1 MKQQPYNHLKIE
13 KKWQKAWEAKDI
25 YKTSN
30 NSKKK
35 PYYVLD
41 MFPYPSGQ
49 GLHVGH
55 PRGYIG
61 SDVFARMKRMQ
72 GFNVLHPM
80 GFDAFGLPAEQYAIQ
95 TGKHP
100 SIITKAAIARYKK
113 QLEIIGFSY
122 DWSREVQTIDPEYYK
137 WTQWIFLQ
145 IYDSWYDKKK
155 NKARSVAELVTIF
168 EKSGNSDVDAFCD
181 ADVKVFSAKEWKAFS
196 EKQKQD
202 MLMKYRLA
210 YEGYAEVN
218 WCAELGTVL
227 ANDEVLEKDGKLVS
241 ERGDYP
247 VERKSMRQWF
257 MRITAYAD
265 RLISG
270 LDLVDFADSTKE
282 TQKNWIGKSE
292 GSEITFNIVIP
303 KRKILIGTRNEAKFQ
318 MVKNCFPTMEGI
330 ELISLN
336 DIPAVDDSAL
346 VEGSDFRENAR
357 MKAKFY
363 FEKTG
368 IPTISTD
375 NVFWVEKWP
384 KDNGVIVHMR
394 KEANPES
401 ERATDD
407 EVVAYFD
414 TWIEKHGPSK
424 AHFIFAL
431 AYADHKGVQETEST
445 QREYILQ
452 NKTVKDFPAG
462 YPMEHFLKDAKTG
475 EFKREQ
481 KDEIRYDKL
490 IEKLK
495 DAADL
500 WLGAKKQMTVF
511 TTRVDTLFGVT
522 YVVLAPEHK
531 LVQELLQN
539 CENKKE
545 VEKYI
550 EIVKNKIQEERTE
563 SKEKTGVEL
572 KGVYAIN
579 PANGEHVPVWIAD
592 YVLASYGTGAVMA
605 VPAHDERDF
614 EFAKKYNL
622 PVKYVINPVFVR
634 GDVVGKTDFQEK
646 QKIVSIVED
655 GKGNVLTINWGSKL
669 GGRLFLGGTVEKG
682 ESPQQTALR
691 ELAEETGYTDAEV
704 LHVSE
709 ETFDYKYFALSKNI
723 AYQAFTKFVHVKLRS
738 LEKKEVAL
746 EENEKDKFTVE
757 WISYNQAGKEVVEVL
772 HNYAFN
778 KYILNQCF
786 TGYGVLDRSARFDG
800 LTSEQAKKEI
810 TKFVGGKFVTKYKMR
825 DAIFAR
831 QRYWGEPIPLI
842 HKNNGTTI
850 QEEKLPLTLP
860 NVKSY
865 APTQT
870 GESPLAGIS
879 NWVNLVDPTYDKKK
893 TKYIIFDFDGVI
905 GDTYKL
911 NLKAR
916 IVAGWASNM
925 EESIRYSLDYFS
937 TRPHHAKGH
946 SYTKEE
952 IKDLVDRCKLFGQV
966 ILEGGIPLFD
976 GFVKEIKKIKNAKIA
991 IVSSGTK
998 NYIIPGMKKTGIKI
1012 DGIQTYEDSLS
1023 KEDKIEYFAK
1033 KWKVDVK
1040 DIYYV
1045 TDANSDVYELENL
1058 LDREKIIG
1066 CSWGYLGKE
1075 KLLETLPEDQ
1085 ILNKFGD
1092 IHKVFEPKM
1101 VRRETNTMPGWA
1113 GSSWYFLRYM
1123 DPKNKKALVGEKE
1136 IKYWKNVDMYVGG
1149 TEHNTGHLLYARFW
1163 HKFLYDIGVAKT
1175 EEPFKAL
1182 RHQGMIGGADGRKMS
1197 KRWGNVVNP
1206 DDVVKTYGADTLR
1219 VFEMFLGPFEGSL
1232 PWSTEGII
1240 GSRRFIE
1247 RVWRLGER
1255 VLSENYKKTNDA
1267 LTTILHKTIKKV
1279 TEDIQSFNFNTAV
1292 SSMMIF
1298 VNEAE
1303 KEKELSIKDF
1313 KLFLAILAP
1322 FASHMADELWQQTGE
1337 KTSIHLAPWPKYN
1350 QKFLIESSVTIAVQ
1364 INGKMR
1370 GTITAP
1376 VDATQDA
1383 IVARVHAQSTFDAY
1397 LKDKEIKKII
1407 YVNGK
1412 LISFVV

>member
-1 MKQQPYNHLKIE
+1 MKKQIQYNHIKIE
-13 KKWQKAWEAKDI
+13 KKWQKAWEAKNI

-100 SIITKAAIARYKK
+100 SIITKKAITRYKK

-145 IYDSWYDKKK
+145 IYGSWYDKKK
-155 NKARSVAELVTIF
+155 NKARPIAELVKIF
-168 EKSGNSDVDAFCD
+168 EKSGNRSVDAFCN
-181 ADVKVFSAKEWKAFS
+181 ANVKVFSAKEWKAFS
-196 EKQKQD
+196 EKEKQD

-270 LDLVDFADSTKE
+270 LDIVDFADSTKE

-292 GSEITFNIVIP
+292 GSEITFDIVTP

-318 MVKNCFPTMEGI
+318 MVKNCFPKMKGV
-330 ELISLN
+330 ELVSLN
-336 DIPAVDDSAL
+336 DIPVVDDSAL
-346 VEGSDFRENAR
+346 VEGPDFRENAR
-357 MKAKFY
+357 MKARFY

-384 KDNGVIVHMR
+384 KDNGIIVHMR

-401 ERATDD
+401 ERTTDD
-407 EVVAYFD
+407 EVVAYFGG
-414 TWIEKHGPSK
+414 WIDEHGPSK

-431 AYADHKGVQETEST
+431 AYADHNGVQETEST

-452 NKTVKDFPAG
+452 NKAVKDFPAG

-475 EFKREQ
+475 EFKRKQ
-481 KDEIRYDKL
+481 KDEVRYDKL
-490 IEKLK
+490 IEKLSEV
-495 DAADL
+495 AEM
-500 WLGAKKQMTVF
+500 WFGAKKQMIVF
-511 TTRVDTLFGVT
+511 TTRADTLFGVT
-522 YVVLAPEHK
+522 YVVLAPEHD
-531 LVQELLQN
+531 LVQELLPN
-539 CENKKE
+539 CENKQE
-545 VEKYI
+545 VERYI
-550 EIVKNKIQEERTE
+550 EIVKNKTQEERTE

-579 PANGEHVPVWIAD
+579 PANGEQVPVWIAD

-622 PVKYVINPVFVR
+622 PITQVIVPDFGTPKENETYVN
-634 GDVVGKTDFQEK
+634 GSCAVVYSPEK
-646 QKIVSIVED
+646 NKFAILKWNYGLFGLIAGGQKD
-655 GKGNVLTINWGSKL
+655 GEVLEEVI
-669 GGRLFLGGTVEKG
+669 R
-682 ESPQQTALR
+682 R
-691 ELAEETGYTDAEV
+691 ELIEEGGFSNIQKLERLWQASAHYYNEA
-704 LHVSE
+704 
-709 ETFDYKYFALSKNI
+709 KNTYRH
-723 AYQAFTKFVHVKLRS
+723 ADTVAFLAIVDESTQLQK
-738 LEKKEVAL
+738 L
-746 EENEKDKFTVE
+746 EEHEKFELMWVTPEEIMQNWNHLNESIGLNHWITFLDKALHKLKESGYKVSLITSADKTFVGNGMLTNSGLFNTVY
-757 WISYNQAGKEVVEVL
+757 SKE
-772 HNYAFN
+772 
-778 KYILNQCF
+778 
-786 TGYGVLDRSARFDG
+786 
-800 LTSEQAKKEI
+800 AKKEI

-842 HKNNGTTI
+842 QKPIEPKLEVEFSGNSSYYKLLKDGIKKIEVRALDKKGRKDVRVGGTLRFTYLEKKDSFLVVVKEVYVFKNISELYKKGKHLFSQIFPGETI
-850 QEEKLPLTLP
+850 DSVEALYERFRKVAPGYDKRVDKHGCVAWQVEKTNEGDLISTVSEKQLPLRLP
-860 NVKSY
+860 NVQSY
-865 APTQT
+865 KPTGT
-870 GESPLAGIS
+870 GESPLAGVKS
-879 NWVNLVDPTYDKKK
+879 WAT
-893 TKYIIFDFDGVI
+893 
-905 GDTYKL
+905 
-911 NLKAR
+911 
-916 IVAGWASNM
+916 AG
-925 EESIRYSLDYFS
+925 Y
-937 TRPHHAKGH
+937 
-946 SYTKEE
+946 
-952 IKDLVDRCKLFGQV
+952 
-966 ILEGGIPLFD
+966 
-976 GFVKEIKKIKNAKIA
+976 
-991 IVSSGTK
+991 
-998 NYIIPGMKKTGIKI
+998 
-1012 DGIQTYEDSLS
+1012 
-1023 KEDKIEYFAK
+1023 
-1033 KWKVDVK
+1033 
-1040 DIYYV
+1040 
-1045 TDANSDVYELENL
+1045 
-1058 LDREKIIG
+1058 
-1066 CSWGYLGKE
+1066 
-1075 KLLETLPEDQ
+1075 
-1085 ILNKFGD
+1085 
-1092 IHKVFEPKM
+1092 
-1101 VRRETNTMPGWA
+1101 ETNTMPGWA

-1136 IKYWKNVDMYVGG
+1136 INYWKNVDMYVGG

-1240 GSRRFIE
+1240 GSRRFVE

-1255 VLSENYKKTNDA
+1255 VLSENHKKTSDA
-1267 LTTILHKTIKKV
+1267 LTTVLHKTIKKV
-1279 TEDIQSFNFNTAV
+1279 TEDIQSFSFNTAV

-1322 FASHMADELWQQTGE
+1322 FASHMADELWQRAGE
-1337 KTSIHLAPWPKYN
+1337 KTSIHLTPWPKYN
-1350 QKFLIESSVTIAVQ
+1350 QKFLIESSMTIAVQ
-1364 INGKMR
+1364 VNGKMR
-1370 GTITAP
+1370 GTVIAP
-1376 VDATQDA
+1376 IDATQDA
-1383 IVARVHAQSTFDAY
+1383 IVSLVYAQSTFDAY
-1397 LKDKEIKKII
+1397 LKDREIKKII
-1407 YVNGK
+1407 YVSGK
-1412 LISFVV
+1412 LVSFVV